1 MKYHLNK
8 VFLSEQ
14 RLTQETKD
22 SQNFEGRAGEMTGLV
37 KGLVA
42 KPDYLSSSLETHLME
57 EDK

>member
-22 SQNFEGRAGEMTGLV
+22 SQNFEGGAGEMTGLV
-37 KGLVA
+37 KGLAA
-42 KPDYLSSSLETHLME
+42 KPEFKSGNSPDER
-57 EDK
+57 